1 MYKIHVI
8 VCQDEGVFYI
18 DTRKELLSFS
28 KVYDHT
34 FRKFEDAAFS
44 LNLDCQVLHEATFEL
59 DGASQ
64 EISADVDDII
74 IFASPFAFL
83 APAHDIENALSYAI
97 SSELGYATVGSMTS
111 LYATIGSGKMLI
123 DGTTLNSPY
132 DFINS
137 ISACGAKCTHTP
149 FCEGEGAL
157 CNSREEFD
165 KRVKRYY
172 LEFFNYLEKRGVRI
186 EKPDSVVVSPNTE
199 IGKDTAL
206 LPNTQVCAGA
216 KIGKRCVIG
225 PSAVISNSSVGNDCA
240 INASQIY
247 QSFVES
253 EAEIGPF
260 AYIDDSTRMLHKV
273 KIGAFTEVR
282 RSIIGAF
289 SEVASHCHIA
299 HCETSPHVTIG
310 NHVCCANYDG
320 RKNNAVKIHEGAFIG
335 SGTILVAPVTVG
347 QGAFTAAGSTITDSV
362 PAGALGIAREYQ
374 SNHDGWARRRSKA

>member
-83 APAHDIENALSYAI
+83 APAKDIECALNYALT
-97 SSELGYATVGSMTS
+97 SELGYATVGSMTS

-132 DFINS
+132 DFISS
-137 ISACGAKCTHTP
+137 ISSCGAKCTHTP
-149 FCEGEGAL
+149 FCESEGAL
-157 CNSREEFD
+157 CTSREEFD
-165 KRVKRYY
+165 TRVKRYNI
-172 LEFFNYLEKRGVRI
+172 EFFSYLEKRGVRI

-206 LPNTQVCAGA
+206 LPNTQICAGA
-216 KIGKRCVIG
+216 KIGKRC
-225 PSAVISNSSVGNDCA
+225 A
-240 INASQIY
+240 I
-247 QSFVES
+247 
-253 EAEIGPF
+253 
-260 AYIDDSTRMLHKV
+260 
-273 KIGAFTEVR
+273 
-282 RSIIGAF
+282 
-289 SEVASHCHIA
+289 
-299 HCETSPHVTIG
+299 VTNG
-310 NHVCCANYDG
+310 
-320 RKNNAVKIHEGAFIG
+320 
-335 SGTILVAPVTVG
+335 
-347 QGAFTAAGSTITDSV
+347 
-362 PAGALGIAREYQ
+362 
-374 SNHDGWARRRSKA
+374 

>member
-8 VCQDEGVFYI
+8 VCQGEDVPYTDI
-18 DTRKELLSFS
+18 KKELLSFS
-28 KVYDHT
+28 TIYDHT
-34 FRKFEDAAFS
+34 FRKFDDAAFA
-44 LNLDCQVLHEATFEL
+44 LNLDCQILHEATFEL
-59 DGASQ
+59 EGASQ

-83 APAHDIENALSYAI
+83 APAHDIECALNYALT
-97 SSELGYATVGSMTS
+97 SELGYATVGSMTS
-111 LYATIGSGKMLI
+111 LYATVGSGKMLI
-123 DGTTLNSPY
+123 DGSTLNSPY

-137 ISACGAKCTHTP
+137 ISMCGAKCTVSS

-157 CNSREEFD
+157 CDSKDDYDNRL
-165 KRVKRYY
+165 KRYR
-172 LEFFNYLEKRGVRI
+172 LEFFSYLAKRGIKI
-186 EKPDSVVVSPNTE
+186 ENPDSVVVSPNTE
-199 IGKDTAL
+199 IGKDTVL

-225 PSAVISNSSVGNDCA
+225 PSSVISNSSVGNDCSVTS
-240 INASQIY
+240 SQIY
-247 QSFVES
+247 HSFIES

-260 AYIDDSTRMLHKV
+260 VYIDDSTRMLHKV

-289 SEVASHCHIA
+289 SEIASHCHIA

-310 NHVCCANYDG
+310 SHVCCANYDG

-335 SGTILVAPVTVG
+335 SGTILVAPITVG
-347 QGAFTAAGSTITDSV
+347 QGAFTAAGSTITDNV